1 VIAAGSTRVRLGLL
15 RVIVFAL
22 VAASVTLTGA
32 QQLGSDGPGW
42 LELSRYLPFPMMLA
56 PAVLALV
63 LSPWLGRRWVV
74 ASAAA
79 VLLFVTVAMGF
90 VWHAAA
96 PAQGSLRVMT
106 YNTKAAQLLERSGGI
121 APIEREI
128 AAHRPDIVVM
138 QDANGIRHWRGYDP
152 KGPLF
157 GLAHVFAQREYAV
170 ASRWP
175 LRDCAVVQ
183 VAAGA
188 EPLSYA
194 RCSVDAD
201 GAAFTLVTV
210 HFESPR
216 LGLNAARREGAD
228 GIDAW
233 QRNHETRL
241 AQARALARDLAPG
254 PLVLAG
260 DLNAPDSSAVVGS
273 LVALGLRD
281 AFASAGR
288 GYGYTYGHT
297 LRPGFSFLRIDH
309 ILVSPDFA
317 VRDSSVGGDDASD
330 HRPVIADL
338 AWRGARAPG
347 APPRP

>member
-1 VIAAGSTRVRLGLL
+1 
-15 RVIVFAL
+15 
-22 VAASVTLTGA
+22 
-32 QQLGSDGPGW
+32 
-42 LELSRYLPFPMMLA
+42 MLA
-56 PAVLALV
+56 LL
-63 LSPWLGRRWVV
+63 LSFWLGRRWLVI
-74 ASAAA
+74 SATA
-79 VLLFVTVAMGF
+79 VLLFATVAMGF
-90 VWHAAA
+90 VWNAQEQAAA
-96 PAQGSLRVMT
+96 DLRIVT
-106 YNTKAAQLLERSGGI
+106 YNTKAAQLLERTGDI

-128 AAHRPDIVVM
+128 VGHRPDIVVM
-138 QDANGIRHWRGYDP
+138 QDANGIRHWRGYNP
-152 KGPLF
+152 NGPLF

-183 VAAGA
+183 VAAGV

-194 RCSVDAD
+194 RCRVDAD

-216 LGLNAARREGAD
+216 MGLNAARHEGVD

-254 PLVLAG
+254 PLIVAG
-260 DLNAPDSSAVVGS
+260 DLNAPDSSAVVRTCS
-273 LVALGLRD
+273 ALGLRD

-297 LRPGFSFLRIDH
+297 LRPRFSFLRIDH

-338 AWRGARAPG
+338 AWRGVRGG
-347 APPRP
+347 ALPRPAAR

>member
-1 VIAAGSTRVRLGLL
+1 
-15 RVIVFAL
+15 
-22 VAASVTLTGA
+22 
-32 QQLGSDGPGW
+32 
-42 LELSRYLPFPMMLA
+42 
-56 PAVLALV
+56 
-63 LSPWLGRRWVV
+63 
-74 ASAAA
+74 
-79 VLLFVTVAMGF
+79 
-90 VWHAAA
+90 
-96 PAQGSLRVMT
+96 MT
-106 YNTKAAQLLERSGGI
+106 YNTKAAQLLERTGDI

-128 AAHRPDIVVM
+128 VAHRPDIVVM

-157 GLAHVFAQREYAV
+157 GLPYVFAQREYAV

-183 VAAGA
+183 APSPTGV

-216 LGLNAARREGAD
+216 MGLNAARREGVD

-254 PLVLAG
+254 PIDRRAATSTRPTRRRWCRACSRSACATPSR
-260 DLNAPDSSAVVGS
+260 APAAATATPTATPCGRGSRSCASTTSWSAPTSRCATAVVGS
-273 LVALGLRD
+273 
-281 AFASAGR
+281 
-288 GYGYTYGHT
+288 
-297 LRPGFSFLRIDH
+297 
-309 ILVSPDFA
+309 
-317 VRDSSVGGDDASD
+317 DDASD

-338 AWRGARAPG
+338 ALARRAAP
-347 APPRP
+347 AVPPRP